1 MQYSE
6 LENKSIDELRTLA
19 SELKVANF
27 ADLNRQELI
36 FKLMQVSVTRNGRN
50 GRAARETRETRVN
63 PDSEEAGEVSET
75 NVVRAPRAVR
85 NGRST
90 REARAAVVTPVR
102 EAPAMVEESRGS
114 DEMDSDPEVERE
126 SERGGERVTERETGR
141 ENFRERDRG
150 PLRSARD
157 PREDGYREGP
167 MSPGIPFERGVLEI
181 MDDGYGF
188 LRMDKAWMPS
198 PDDIYV
204 SQQTIRRLGMRTG
217 DMISGQMRAPKETER
232 FHSLVRVETIN
243 GQDPELARRRP
254 WYDNLTAIFPDEAF
268 DLELKDTST
277 RELAQS
283 NVSNRVI
290 NLLAPVGKGQ
300 RGLIVSPPKAGKTML
315 LKGIAH
321 GINQNDP
328 GVKVFIALIGERPEE
343 VTDWQKTVPGAEVI
357 ASTFDEPAESHT
369 RVAEMCLERAK
380 RLVEMGQDVV
390 ILLDSI
396 TRLTRAYNLSVPT
409 SGRTMSGGVDPAAI
423 FPPKRFFGAARNVED
438 GGSLT
443 IIATCLVETESR
455 MDDLIYEEFK
465 GTGNMELRLDRKLQ
479 EKRIFPAINAG
490 ASSTRREELLLDEN
504 LLKQVTTLR
513 RMLAAIGTQEAIE
526 AMIQRLGKTKSNKEF
541 LASIK
546 DMI

>member
-1 MQYSE
+1 VQYTE
-6 LENKSIDELRTLA
+6 LENKTLDDLRALA
-19 SELKVANF
+19 GEMEVANY

-36 FKLMQVSVTRNGRN
+36 FKLMQVSVTRNGR
-50 GRAARETRETRVN
+50 AARSN
-63 PDSEEAGEVSET
+63 GEA
-75 NVVRAPRAVR
+75 PAVTAGTTTERRPR
-85 NGRST
+85 NGRT
-90 REARAAVVTPVR
+90 TRAAVVTPVR
-102 EAPAMVEESRGS
+102 EAPEGTTEVGRGEEEPR
-114 DEMDSDPEVERE
+114 DQRDARDAEEP
-126 SERGGERVTERETGR
+126 
-141 ENFRERDRG
+141 RERFRDRDRDGDRG
-150 PLRSARD
+150 FVRPVREARD
-157 PREDGYREGP
+157 EGFREGP
-167 MSPGIPFERGVLEI
+167 IQAGVPFERGVLEV

-188 LRMDKAWMPS
+188 LRMDKVWMPS
-198 PDDIYV
+198 PEDIYV
-204 SQQTIRRLGMRTG
+204 SQQTIRRLGLRTG
-217 DMISGQMRAPKETER
+217 DMLSGQMRPPKETER
-232 FHSLVRVETIN
+232 FHSLVRVETVN

-254 WYDNLTAIFPDEAF
+254 WYDNLTAIFPDEQLN
-268 DLELKDTST
+268 LELKDTST
-277 RELAQS
+277 RELAQA
-283 NVSNRVI
+283 NLSNRVI
-290 NLLAPVGKGQ
+290 NLLAPIGKGQ

-321 GINQNDP
+321 GIIQNYAD
-328 GVKVFIALIGERPEE
+328 VKVMVALIGERPEE

-369 RVAEMCLERAK
+369 RVAEMALERAK
-380 RLVEMGQDVV
+380 RLVELGNDVV

-396 TRLTRAYNLSVPT
+396 TRLTRAYNLAVPT

-443 IIATCLVETESR
+443 IVATCLVETESR

-479 EKRIFPAINAG
+479 EKRIFPAINAA
-490 ASSTRREELLLDEN
+490 ASSTRREELLLPED
-504 LLKQVTTLR
+504 LLRQVTTLR

-526 AMIQRLGKTKSNKEF
+526 AMIQRLGKTKSNEEF

>member
-1 MQYSE
+1 MQYTE
-6 LENKSIDELRTLA
+6 LENKSIDELRSLA
-19 SELKVANF
+19 DELQIADF

-36 FKLMQVSVTRNGRN
+36 FKLMQVSVTRNGRSARN
-50 GRAARETRETRVN
+50 GRDSGEPRENGAVREPR
-63 PDSEEAGEVSET
+63 EAGA
-75 NVVRAPRAVR
+75 RR

-90 REARAAVVTPVR
+90 REPRASVAVATPVEDATEEVAEPER
-102 EAPAMVEESRGS
+102 AEVREESV
-114 DEMDSDPEVERE
+114 EERE
-126 SERGGERVTERETGR
+126 SSQDS
-141 ENFRERDRG
+141 FRDRG
-150 PLRSARD
+150 RGPIRGRD
-157 PREDGYREGP
+157 FRDSRESREPREDGYRDGP
-167 MSPGIPFERGVLEI
+167 YSPGIPFERGVLEI
-181 MDDGYGF
+181 MDEGYGF

-198 PDDIYV
+198 PEDIYV

-217 DMISGQMRAPKETER
+217 DLLSGQMRQPKETER

-243 GQDPELARRRP
+243 GLDPELARRRP
-254 WYDNLTAIFPDEAF
+254 WFDSLTAIFPDEAF
-268 DLELKDTST
+268 DLELKDVST
-277 RELAQS
+277 RELAQA

-290 NLLAPVGKGQ
+290 NLLSPIGKGQ

-315 LKGIAH
+315 LKGIAQ
-321 GINQNDP
+321 GIIQNNP
-328 GVKVFIALIGERPEE
+328 EVKVFIALIGERPEE

-357 ASTFDEPAESHT
+357 SSTFDEPAESHT

-380 RLVEMGQDVV
+380 RLVETGQDVV
-390 ILLDSI
+390 ILLDAI

-423 FPPKRFFGAARNVED
+423 FPPKRFFGAARNVEN

-479 EKRIFPAINAG
+479 EKRIFPAINAA
-490 ASSTRREELLLDEN
+490 ASGTRREELLLEEN

-526 AMIQRLGKTKSNKEF
+526 AMIQRLGKTKSNDEF